1 MTTDTNRSQLAE
13 FERLLMDVM
22 GQVAWLTLSIRRLV
36 EVENFAHP
44 AEVGD
49 IEAHL
54 LAAGRAACAID
65 SRLFD
70 NARGCISGTLH

>member
-1 MTTDTNRSQLAE
+1 MITDTQLDE
-13 FERLLMDVM
+13 LERLLMDIM
-22 GQVAWLTLSIRRLV
+22 GQCALLTMRIRGLP

-44 AEVGD
+44 EVED

-54 LAAGRAACAID
+54 LTAGRVACGID

-70 NARGCISGTLH
+70 NARECISGTLH

>member
-1 MTTDTNRSQLAE
+1 MITDTQSQLAE
-13 FERLLMDVM
+13 LELLLMDIM
-22 GQVAWLTLSIRRLV
+22 GQCACLTLRIRRLV

-44 AEVGD
+44 AVGD
-49 IEAHL
+49 IEEHL
-54 LAAGRAACAID
+54 LTAGRVACGID